1 MDFEDSFYD
10 YSKDNFYEYF
20 SRTQY
25 VLKATNMEYNET
37 LLEKDKLLKSNP
49 KIEEVFYGRKEMDL
63 SLDDCKDIIKF
74 IELQEKI
81 KQIED
86 EAIFLLGGREIYLY
100 FKKLDI
106 LKK

>member
-20 SRTQY
+20 SRIQY
-25 VLKATNMEYNET
+25 VLQTTNMGYKET
-37 LLEKDKLLKSNP
+37 LLEKDKLLESNP
-49 KIEEVFYGRKEMDL
+49 KIEEIFYGRKEMAL
-63 SLDDCKDIIKF
+63 NLEDCKDIIKF

-86 EAIFLLGGREIYLY
+86 EAIFLLGGREVYLY

>member
-20 SRTQY
+20 SRIQFMLQT
-25 VLKATNMEYNET
+25 TNMGYKET
-37 LLEKDKLLKSNP
+37 VLEKNKLMEANP
-49 KIEEVFYGRKEMDL
+49 KLDAIFYARTAVEL
-63 SLDDCKDIIKF
+63 SLDDCKDIVKF
-74 IELQEKI
+74 VSLQEKI

-86 EAIFLLGGREIYLY
+86 EAIFLLGGREAYLY